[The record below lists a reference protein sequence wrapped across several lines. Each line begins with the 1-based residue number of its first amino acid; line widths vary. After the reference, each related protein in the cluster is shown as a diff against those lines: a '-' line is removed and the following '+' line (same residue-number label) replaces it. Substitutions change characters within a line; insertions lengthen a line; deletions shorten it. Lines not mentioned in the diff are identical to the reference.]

1 MAKKPTFRHGGP
13 RKGGPRKAG
22 PGKQLGRPPV
32 EQPKVSFSGRCS
44 PEVRTYLDTR
54 DNISQTVEQAI
65 RKSGEFRAYL
75 KQRR

>member
-1 MAKKPTFRHGGP
+1 MAKKQTFSR
-13 RKGGPRKAG
+13 GGPRKAG

-32 EQPKVSFSGRCS
+32 EDPKVSFSGRCS
-44 PEVRTYLDTR
+44 PEVRAYFDTR

-65 RKSGEFRAYL
+65 RNSPEFRAWA